1 MTTDQNGVKKMAN
14 ENYVQP
20 VKNDFNTTG
29 GQILL
34 YYIDHELFGIE
45 IQYITEIIGMQPIT
59 VVPNVPSFIKGV
71 INIRG
76 QVVPVISIR
85 HKINRPE
92 IPYDDK
98 TCIIVVELEDL
109 TAVDDHIAKSFPAAD
124 KFSDDHAHQTEPDID
139 LHGADDRRNAAW
151 DHDFGEGVEP
161 VPVEGVDPVS
171 YTHLTLPT
179 TERV

>member
-1 MTTDQNGVKKMAN
+1 MAN

-109 TAVDDHIAKSFPAAD
+109 TV
-124 KFSDDHAHQTEPDID
+124 
-139 LHGADDRRNAAW
+139 
-151 DHDFGEGVEP
+151 
-161 VPVEGVDPVS
+161 
-171 YTHLTLPT
+171 
-179 TERV
+179 

>member
-45 IQYITEIIGMQPIT
+45 IQYITEIIGMQRIT

-109 TAVDDHIAKSFPAAD
+109 TVGLIVDRVREI
-124 KFSDDHAHQTEPDID
+124 TT
-139 LHGADDRRNAAW
+139 
-151 DHDFGEGVEP
+151 V
-161 VPVEGVDPVS
+161 
-171 YTHLTLPT
+171 LPT
-179 TERV
+179 DTCTAPDFRNVNENQYIQSIIDSNGEIKQLLDIHKIILE